1 MAISGAGRRA
11 KGAAFEREIAD
22 ALRRIWP
29 DARRNLSQTRSAKQ
43 EGGDVL
49 GVSPYHVECKRG
61 VATIQ
66 SAMRQACADSQ
77 SATAADGN
85 VPVVVS
91 RQDRGQTLVT
101 MLLDDWLTL
110 VRQSL
115 SDDVVQRIAE
125 RAKDGR

>member
-43 EGGDVL
+43 EGGDILDVA
-49 GVSPYHVECKRG
+49 PYHVECKRG
-61 VATIQ
+61 AATIQ

-77 SATAADGN
+77 GATAAQGN
-85 VPVVVS
+85 IPVVVS

-101 MLLDDWLTL
+101 MLLDDWLAL
-110 VRQSL
+110 VVRSH
-115 SDDVVQRIAE
+115 SDDALKQIVE
-125 RAKDGR
+125 MAKDGR

>member
-11 KGAAFEREIAD
+11 KGAAFEREVAD

-29 DARRNLSQTRSAKQ
+29 DARRNLSQTRSAAQ
-43 EGGDVL
+43 EGGDILDV
-49 GVSPYHVECKRG
+49 GPYHVECKRG

-66 SAMRQACADSQ
+66 SAMRQACADSAN
-77 SATAADGN
+77 ATAAQGN
-85 VPVVVS
+85 IPVVVS

-115 SDDVVQRIAE
+115 SDDVVRQIAE
-125 RAKDGR
+125 RTKDGR